1 MKTSVPVN
9 RFCSLTAMRTSVAV
23 IAVFVG
29 VTTPGAHAATF
40 DWVTVGDAGNAPDTT
55 GYGAV
60 GYEYRIGKYE
70 VTIQQYTNFLNA
82 VAQSDPYSLWNA
94 SSASDLNIAGISRS
108 GASGEYTYS
117 VIGPSGITPT
127 GASSPGHRPITYV
140 SWFDAARFSNWMQNG
155 QGAGSTETGA
165 YTLNGA
171 TSGDAPARN
180 GGAVFYIPTENEWY
194 KAAYYRSGGTNAGY
208 WDYATQSDSLPDN
221 EIGGGVNQ
229 ANYRENSTNSFSV
242 TQSVVYS
249 PIQNYLTDMG
259 AFTSSAS
266 AYNTFDQNGNVWEW
280 NDLAGTAGA
289 TRGVRGGGW
298 DYDNEV
304 GLSSSFR
311 LAYNPSYENVS
322 LGFRIVPEP
331 STWVLGAVGIACAG
345 WGAFRRRKQA

>member
-1 MKTSVPVN
+1 
-9 RFCSLTAMRTSVAV
+9 MRTIAAV

-70 VTIQQYTNFLNA
+70 VTIQQYTDFLNA

-165 YTLNGA
+165 
-171 TSGDAPARN
+171 
-180 GGAVFYIPTENEWY
+180 V
-194 KAAYYRSGGTNAGY
+194 
-208 WDYATQSDSLPDN
+208 Q
-221 EIGGGVNQ
+221 GGV
-229 ANYRENSTNSFSV
+229 
-242 TQSVVYS
+242 
-249 PIQNYLTDMG
+249 
-259 AFTSSAS
+259 
-266 AYNTFDQNGNVWEW
+266 
-280 NDLAGTAGA
+280 
-289 TRGVRGGGW
+289 
-298 DYDNEV
+298 
-304 GLSSSFR
+304 LSQR
-311 LAYNPSYENVS
+311 WHQC
-322 LGFRIVPEP
+322 
-331 STWVLGAVGIACAG
+331 WVLGLRDAE
-345 WGAFRRRKQA
+345 